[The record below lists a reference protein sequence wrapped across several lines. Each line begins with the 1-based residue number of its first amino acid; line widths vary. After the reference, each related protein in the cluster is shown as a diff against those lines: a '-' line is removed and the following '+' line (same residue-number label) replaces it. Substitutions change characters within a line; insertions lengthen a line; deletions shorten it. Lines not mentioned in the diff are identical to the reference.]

1 MKIEELPPLVVAAR
15 LNEDPG
21 AVYLDVRTEQEFSRG
36 HPSGALN
43 IPITVLAPGSFL
55 PWPNLKFIRVVRA
68 NIPREVSVYVGCASG
83 HRSLHA
89 AGILRNHGYDKVA
102 NVGSGFT
109 GRKGSLGKI
118 AEPGWLQLDLPMD
131 SGNGGERSY
140 EVLLA
145 RAPEE

>member
-68 NIPREVSVYVGCASG
+68 HIPREVSVYVGCASG

-109 GRKGSLGKI
+109 GRKGPLGKI